1 MECNYM
7 DRLRKIAPLLSDKEI
22 LDSVV
27 ANTQNA
33 ADMGKTMQNEGAS
46 NLGIFNQPEV
56 QAPSAQDLSQFMVPE
71 APTAQDFAQFME
83 PQAPTAQ
90 DFAQFMEPQA
100 PTAQDF
106 AQFMKPMEPVHK
118 PTAPDISSFME
129 HLEKSAAKEPSINL
143 SLEIKEAIDKL
154 ARLKRL
160 NARQNQ
166 ISFARGESSADKEHS
181 IKLRLE
187 LKEAKKELARLK
199 AINERIPSEQPTAQ
213 DSAQSIELKNKL
225 LLDLVKKVQYDN
237 IFNSNRRDNRATVS
251 EVNEVRNLLNSG
263 ANPNIKDEYG
273 DPLLHISVTHSLHK
287 ENHEIV
293 KLLLKAGAKPN
304 MYADDGNTILGSVQ
318 PTDVKTFKLLLES
331 GANPNLPSMNYDG
344 SVRKYP
350 IHTVL
355 GDDYD
360 APYFNLYNNR
370 LEFKEKKL
378 ETLRLLLQYGA
389 DPTNKD
395 SDGRNALEYARYE
408 YDTYGPEYGHFLEE
422 VELIEE
428 YIERMNRKKI
438 GKVSVKEGR
447 VFTQAGLGRRRS
459 RKKKK
464 SKNKNKKGGKRSN
477 KKGGKTLKKK
487 KRK

>member
-1 MECNYM
+1 MDCAINQLGQMECNYM

-46 NLGIFNQPEV
+46 NLGIFNQPEPEV

-83 PQAPTAQ
+83 P
-90 DFAQFMEPQA
+90 EA

-106 AQFMKPMEPVHK
+106 AQFMKPRPRDK
-118 PTAPDISSFME
+118 FNQPSTQPQAP
-129 HLEKSAAKEPSINL
+129 K
-143 SLEIKEAIDKL
+143 
-154 ARLKRL
+154 
-160 NARQNQ
+160 
-166 ISFARGESSADKEHS
+166 
-181 IKLRLE
+181 
-187 LKEAKKELARLK
+187 
-199 AINERIPSEQPTAQ
+199 AQ
-213 DSAQSIELKNKL
+213 DSAQSIELKSKL
-225 LLDLVKKVQYDN
+225 LLDLFKKMGGG
-237 IFNSNRRDNRATVS
+237 FRRTTVS
-251 EVNEVRNLLNSG
+251 VVNEVRDLLNSG

-273 DPLLHISVTHSLHK
+273 HPLLHNAVLQSEYK

-293 KLLLKAGAKPN
+293 KLLLKAGAEPN
-304 MYADDGNTILGSVQ
+304 MYDDHGDTIFGSMQ
-318 PTDVKTFKLLLES
+318 TTDVKTFKLLLES
-331 GANPNLPSMNYDG
+331 GANPNLPSMWG
-344 SVRKYP
+344 SKVRKYP
-350 IHTVL
+350 IHMVL
-355 GDDYD
+355 SGEYVDPDDDFYK
-360 APYFNLYNNR
+360 NR

-378 ETLRLLLQYGA
+378 ESLGLLLQYGA

-395 SDGRNALEYARYE
+395 SDGRNALEYARYN
-408 YDTYGPEYGHFLEE
+408 YDTYGPENGHFLEE

-464 SKNKNKKGGKRSN
+464 SKNKKLKKGGKRSN
-477 KKGGKTLKKK
+477 KKSGKTLKNR